1 MEFINSR
8 NHEVEKSQA
17 TEKKIN
23 KTEASSLKSLINL
36 TISCQ
41 DWSKKKKK
49 EGGKKRKKKRKSGK
63 KKREHLK
70 RNEWLLLT
78 VKY

>member
-41 DWSKKKKK
+41 DWSKKKK
-49 EGGKKRKKKRKSGK
+49 EGE
-63 KKREHLK
+63 KRERK
-70 RNEWLLLT
+70 RENLER
-78 VKY
+78 KRENI

>member
-41 DWSKKKKK
+41 DWSKKKKGGEK
-49 EGGKKRKKKRKSGK
+49 EKEKEKIWKEKERTFKEKWVTIINS
-63 KKREHLK
+63 
-70 RNEWLLLT
+70 
-78 VKY
+78 